1 MIEGIEK
8 RIAAR
13 KARWCSFLDMD
24 TPPRHMLLVRHDHEL
39 PPRPMPHPDKVAARI
54 DWAWLLY
61 EKQFAAVDW
70 LDDDAIP
77 HLHPYTGTEV
87 FAVAFG
93 CDVHQPQ
100 QSNPFARPLI
110 HRASQVAQL
119 KVPEITAEPLST
131 LFDIGDELRRRAG
144 PEAVMRLPDIQS
156 PMDIAALIWDKN
168 TFYVA
173 LIESPEAV
181 RELAAKVRLLLTDF
195 LDEWFARYGKDFV
208 AHYPDYYMPAGITL
222 SEDEIGAVSP
232 DTFHDLFLPELIGL
246 SDRYGGLGMHCCA
259 DARHQW
265 PAWKE
270 IPNMRLLNVAQPPMR
285 RRTPMACLPATQHRC
300 TAGVETGI
308 PRHGASPQLHV
319 PSSPPDPTLG
329 TKHRDWPRR
338 FDFLS
343 VRSGE
348 RRAMTMPGRTS
359 LHRDNR

>member
-270 IPNMRLLNVAQPPMR
+270 IPNMRLLNVAQPPMETQDAYGVFASHTAQMHGWCGDGDPQTWR
-285 RRTPMACLPATQHRC
+285 FPAASR
-300 TAGVETGI
+300 AVIATGSNS
-308 PRHGASPQLHV
+308 RDEAQRLAASL
-319 PSSPPDPTLG
+319 
-329 TKHRDWPRR
+329 R
-338 FDFLS
+338 FS
-343 VRSGE
+343 QCQIG
-348 RRAMTMPGRTS
+348 
-359 LHRDNR
+359 